1 MKILPLTLLS
11 ALLCLST
18 FADAQRVMPRI
29 IPIDAVED
37 NRWLAQFSRNLLD
50 TMKIVYKASS
60 FFVEIPEGDCFND
73 QPYLKEATSCV
84 RHQLQSKDG
93 EFIAFIQI
101 HKIFTRHDSIEMK
114 KSLPGITLPILSNQ
128 HIGNIKNNIRWLV
141 GKEAANHWK
150 EHVSYYPGEEAH
162 QKFNADTAILVPIK
176 LNERDHYKGKYNNFN
191 ALYLQKK
198 GRGFVNFYFFYTD
211 AAKKDLPL
219 YIKEIEGILR
229 YED

>member
-1 MKILPLTLLS
+1 MKIRRLYIFN
-11 ALLCLST
+11 ALLCLSSL
-18 FADAQRVMPRI
+18 AGAQPV
-29 IPIDAVED
+29 IPKINVIGAVED
-37 NRWLAQFSRNLLD
+37 NRWLSQFYRNILD
-50 TMKIVYKASS
+50 TMKLTYKPSS
-60 FFVEIPEGDCFND
+60 LFIEVPGSECFNA
-73 QPYLKEATSCV
+73 QPYLKESMSCV

-114 KSLPGITLPILSNQ
+114 KSLPGITLPILNNQ

-141 GKEAANHWK
+141 SKEAVNNWK
-150 EHVSYYPGEEAH
+150 EHVTYYPGEEAH
-162 QKFNADTAILVPIK
+162 QNFNADTAILVPIK

>member
-1 MKILPLTLLS
+1 MKILRLS
-11 ALLCLST
+11 ILNALLCLSSL
-18 FADAQRVMPRI
+18 AGAQPV
-29 IPIDAVED
+29 IPKINVIGAVED
-37 NRWLAQFSRNLLD
+37 NRWLSQFYRNILD
-50 TMKIVYKASS
+50 TMKLTYKPSS
-60 FFVEIPEGDCFND
+60 LFVEVPGGECFND
-73 QPYLKEATSCV
+73 QLYLKESMSCV

-93 EFIAFIQI
+93 EFVAFIAI
-101 HKIFTRHDSIEMK
+101 YKPFTEQFSLEMK
-114 KSLPGITLPILSNQ
+114 KLLPGFSHDYVDKQ
-128 HIGNIKNNIRWLV
+128 HISNIKQNIRWLV

-219 YIKEIEGILR
+219 YIKEIEGIFR